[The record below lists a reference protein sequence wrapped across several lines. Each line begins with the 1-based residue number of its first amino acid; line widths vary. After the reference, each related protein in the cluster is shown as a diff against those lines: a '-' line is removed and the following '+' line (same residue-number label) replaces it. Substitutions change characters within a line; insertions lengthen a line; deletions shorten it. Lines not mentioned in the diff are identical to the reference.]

1 MKEQKIMAYTELDDY
16 VRARVQRE
24 PEFGR
29 LMRESAIELLDGTE
43 EDRRIAFRIF
53 RDQLGLTDDE
63 IAELKRK
70 RATA

>member
-1 MKEQKIMAYTELDDY
+1 MAYTELDDY

-29 LMRESAIELLDGTE
+29 LMRESAIELLDGND
-43 EDRRIAFRIF
+43 EDRRIASRIF

-70 RATA
+70 RTAA